1 MLGAFVLE
9 TKDPSLKAALVGEER
24 AGLRFALL
32 VRAGAL
38 GFISIWLL
46 ISIPY
51 PRVLYWLGLAALFLV
66 SGLIPYLLRR
76 SRGWRIWF
84 AVFAAVDAA
93 VLVTAMLLPNPLEP
107 TGWPIQ
113 MGFRFHNVLYLFVLL
128 AGAALSFS
136 PILVLWTGLSTATA
150 WSVGALMI
158 AGRPE
163 SIISFPPPTGDPA
176 RDSLRALE
184 NYLEP
189 TYVSLQITQ
198 NEVVLLM
205 VTAAIVAAAVW
216 RARRLLLR
224 QVQSERARA
233 NLSRYVSPDLVDK
246 LAQGQSP
253 LATSEQRKV
262 AVLFVDIIG
271 FTRIAEDSTPQRI
284 IVMLRGFHR
293 RMAAAVFACGGTV
306 DKYAGD
312 SVMATF
318 GALEE
323 GEDDASR
330 ALRCACA
337 MLEAVEGWNA
347 KRAAR
352 GAVPVKLGIGVHY
365 GPVVVGNVG
374 EQRHLQF
381 TVIGDTVNVASRM
394 ERLTRDHETPVL
406 ASADVIEAARRENVE
421 SHALL
426 AAFKEAGWVTVRGRR
441 GEIGLWCLD
450 QAGEAKQPEA
460 V

>member
-1 MLGAFVLE
+1 MWGPFALE
-9 TKDPSLKAALVGEER
+9 TNDPSLKAALVGEER

-32 VRAGAL
+32 VRAWAL
-38 GFISIWLL
+38 GVIAVWLL
-46 ISIPY
+46 VSVPM

-66 SGLIPYLLRR
+66 SGVVPYLLRHGR
-76 SRGWRIWF
+76 SWRLWF
-84 AVFAAVDAA
+84 ALFAAVDAA
-93 VLVTAMLLPNPLEP
+93 VLVTAMLQPNPLEP
-107 TGWPIQ
+107 SGWPIQ

-136 PILVLWTGLSTATA
+136 PILVIWTGVSAAAA
-150 WSVGALMI
+150 WSVGALII
-158 AGRPE
+158 ADRPE
-163 SIISFPPPTGDPA
+163 TILNFPPPSGDPE

-189 TYVSLQITQ
+189 TYMSLQILQ

-205 VTAAIVAAAVW
+205 VTAAITAAAVW

-246 LAQGQSP
+246 LAQGGSP
-253 LATSEQRKV
+253 LATSDQRNV

-271 FTRIAEDSTPQRI
+271 FTRLAEESSPERI

-293 RMAAAVFACGGTV
+293 RMAEAVFACGGTV

-318 GALEE
+318 GALGE
-323 GEDDASR
+323 GRDDACR

-337 MLEAVEGWNA
+337 MLDAAEGWNA
-347 KRAAR
+347 KREAR
-352 GAVPVKLGIGVHY
+352 GAAPVRLGIGVHY

-381 TVIGDTVNVASRM
+381 TVIGDTVNVASRV
-394 ERLTRDHETPVL
+394 ERLTRDHGAPVL
-406 ASADVIEAARRENVE
+406 ASADVIEAARREDDGAA
-421 SHALL
+421 ALL
-426 AAFKEAGWVTVRGRR
+426 APFKEAGRVTVRGRR
-441 GEIGLWCLD
+441 GEIGLWRLD
-450 QAGEAKQPEA
+450 PGQD
-460 V
+460 

>member
-1 MLGAFVLE
+1 MQGIFALE
-9 TKDPSLKAALVGEER
+9 TNDPSLKAALVGEER

-38 GFISIWLL
+38 GVIAIWLL
-46 ISIPY
+46 ISVPF
-51 PRVLYWLGLAALFLV
+51 PRVLYWLGLATLFLV
-66 SGLIPYLLRR
+66 SGLIPYLLRHR
-76 SRGWRIWF
+76 RGWRIWF
-84 AVFAAVDAA
+84 AVFATVDAA
-93 VLVTAMLLPNPLEP
+93 VLVTAMLQPNPLEP
-107 TGWPIQ
+107 SGWPIQ

-136 PILVLWTGLSTATA
+136 PILVIWTGLSAASA
-150 WSVGALMI
+150 WAAGALII

-163 SIISFPPPTGDPA
+163 TILEFPPPTGDA
-176 RDSLRALE
+176 TGDSLRALE

-189 TYVSLQITQ
+189 TYVSLQIMQ

-205 VTAAIVAAAVW
+205 VTAAMVAAAVW

-246 LAQGQSP
+246 LAQEEAP
-253 LATSEQRKV
+253 MATSDQRNV

-271 FTRIAEDSTPQRI
+271 FTGIAEKSTPERI

-293 RMAAAVFACGGTV
+293 RMAEAVFACGGTV

-312 SVMATF
+312 SVMAIF
-318 GALEE
+318 GALGE
-323 GEDDASR
+323 GRDDACR
-330 ALRCACA
+330 ALRCARA
-337 MLEAVEGWNA
+337 MLEAAEAWNA

-352 GAVPVKLGIGVHY
+352 GATPVKLGIGIHY

-381 TVIGDTVNVASRM
+381 TVIGDTVNVASRV
-394 ERLTRDHETPVL
+394 ERLTRDHDTSVL
-406 ASADVIEAARRENVE
+406 ASADVIDAARREDGV
-421 SHALL
+421 SADLL
-426 AAFKEAGWVTVRGRR
+426 APFKEAGRVTVRGRR
-441 GEIGLWCLD
+441 GEIGLWRFD
-450 QAGEAKQPEA
+450 QAGGAERRDGA
-460 V
+460 

>member
-1 MLGAFVLE
+1 MWGSFTQE
-9 TKDPSLKAALVGEER
+9 TSDPSLKAALVGEER

-32 VRAGAL
+32 VRAWAL
-38 GFISIWLL
+38 AAIAVWLL
-46 ISIPY
+46 VSVPV

-66 SGLIPYLLRR
+66 SGVIPYLMRR
-76 SRGWRIWF
+76 GRHWKLWF
-84 AVFAAVDAA
+84 GAFAAVDAC

-107 TGWPIQ
+107 SGWPIQ

-136 PILVLWTGLSTATA
+136 PILVIWTGFSAAAA
-150 WSVGALMI
+150 WSIGAMAI
-158 AGRPE
+158 ASRPE
-163 SIISFPPPTGDPA
+163 TIVNSPVPTGDPQLDA
-176 RDSLRALE
+176 RLSLQ

-189 TYVSLQITQ
+189 TYVSLQLWQ

-205 VTAAIVAAAVW
+205 VTAAIVSAAVW
-216 RARRLLLR
+216 RARRLMLR

-246 LAQGQSP
+246 LAQGASP
-253 LATSEQRKV
+253 LATSEQRNV

-271 FTRIAEDSTPQRI
+271 FTRLAERSTPERT

-293 RMAAAVFACGGTV
+293 RMAEAVFACGGTV

-318 GALEE
+318 GALGE
-323 GEDDASR
+323 GPDDAGR
-330 ALRCACA
+330 ALRCARA
-337 MLEAVEGWNA
+337 MLTAVDGWNA

-352 GAVPVKLGIGVHY
+352 GASTVEIGIGLHY

-394 ERLTRDHETPVL
+394 ERLTRDHDTPVL
-406 ASADVIEAARRENVE
+406 ASADVIEAARRDAEGPAAV
-421 SHALL
+421 L
-426 AAFKEAGWVTVRGRR
+426 AAFKEAGRVTVRGRR
-441 GEIGLWCLD
+441 GEIGLWRLEEETP
-450 QAGEAKQPEA
+450 A
-460 V
+460 